1 MGKSLIARVV
11 AMILRAVLVLVLPL
25 ALASAPVFA
34 APSIASQVEEAA
46 RAQLEKQAAG
56 SGLREPRFELTV
68 VPPRVPSACPGPVE
82 VETLDTRQPSRMRFA
97 VRCPQ
102 AGNSR
107 LEYIV
112 RARISAE
119 VVVMAAPVAANEP
132 LTESHVTVEQR
143 DITSITDP
151 VIDPN
156 DAVGQ
161 TSRRMLRAGDVL
173 RNNSLSAPVL
183 VKRGDAVVMIARIE
197 GIEVSTAGEALDAGA
212 KGASI
217 RVRNSASGQ
226 TLRMRV
232 VAPGTVEPSEMSRLT
247 R

>member
-1 MGKSLIARVV
+1 
-11 AMILRAVLVLVLPL
+11 MILRAVLVLVLPL
-25 ALASAPVFA
+25 ALASAPASA
-34 APSIASQVEEAA
+34 APSVATQVEEAA
-46 RAQLEKQAAG
+46 RAQLEKQATA
-56 SGLREPRFELTV
+56 SGLRAPRFELTL
-68 VPPRVPSACPGPVE
+68 VPPRVPAACPGPVE

-119 VVVMAAPVAANEP
+119 VVVMAAPVAANEL

-143 DITSITDP
+143 DITSIPDP

-156 DAVGQ
+156 DAAGQ

-173 RNNSLSAPVL
+173 RNSSLSAPVL

-212 KGASI
+212 KGATI

-232 VAPGTVEPSEMSRLT
+232 VAPGTVEPSELSRIN